1 MAETFQ
7 QGDTIVAEPFVNVPR
22 RSGLRRILR
31 VYFSHPLPTVGFA
44 FITILT
50 LTAIFAPLLA
60 PYSPTVQDLSNA
72 LSGPTTQ
79 HLLGTDQLGRDTL
92 SRIIY
97 GSRISMTVALSV
109 VIMANIIGI
118 GLGLIAA
125 YYGGI
130 PFVII
135 MRAIDA
141 MMAFPQ
147 MILYLMIAALL
158 GGGLYNVILALTIGM
173 VAGGARLTC
182 GIALSIRQ
190 NDYVMAGRAI
200 GAGNFRIMLRH
211 VLPNCLSLILV
222 MMMMELG
229 GVILAE
235 AGLSFLGVGIAP
247 PTPSWGGMVNEGR
260 RWLMSNPLL
269 SFAPGIAITMV
280 VFGFN
285 MMADGLRDALDPRLR
300 GVL

>member
-1 MAETFQ
+1 MAETLEKAASL
-7 QGDTIVAEPFVNVPR
+7 DLPAPEVR
-22 RSGLRRILR
+22 RVTGFRRILR
-31 VYFSHPLPTVGFA
+31 VYFGQALPTIGFV
-44 FITILT
+44 FIAILT
-50 LTAIFAPLLA
+50 LTAIFAPWLA
-60 PYSPTVQDLSNA
+60 PHSPYDQSLMDSLE
-72 LSGPTTQ
+72 GPSLN

-97 GSRISMTVALSV
+97 GARISMTVALTV
-109 VIMANIIGI
+109 VIVANAIGI
-118 GLGLIAA
+118 TLGLIAA

-130 PFVII
+130 PFAII
-135 MRAIDA
+135 MRTIDV

-147 MILYLMIAALL
+147 MILYLMIAALM
-158 GGGLYNVILALTIGM
+158 GGGLFNVILALTIGM
-173 VAGGARLTC
+173 IAGGARLTC
-182 GIALSIRQ
+182 GMALSVRQ
-190 NDYVMAGRAI
+190 NDYILAGHAI
-200 GAGNFRIMLRH
+200 GANNMRVMFRH
-211 VLPNCLSLILV
+211 VLPNCASLILV
-222 MMMMELG
+222 MSIMELG

-269 SFAPGIAITMV
+269 SCMPGLAITMV

-300 GVL
+300 GAL